1 MEHDADYPL
10 TASQIQF
17 FEDRGYLLIRNF
29 LSTSEA
35 VHLQQWAQEVHDLPR
50 TEDAPWM
57 PYEEVNADGKK
68 VLCRTENFANT
79 HAGFN
84 AFLRGSRTASVLEQL
99 AGEKM
104 LLFKE
109 KINYKLAG
117 SGGFD
122 PHIDANA
129 YTHVKNI
136 KHLTILAAVDE
147 MNSENGG
154 LDVVEGSHREHV
166 PLGSD
171 RCIGP
176 SWVES
181 HTWVPCNLSPGDI
194 LLFGS
199 YLAHRSGPNRSSK
212 DRKAIYAT
220 YNSASEGE
228 LHDKYY
234 QDRRELWPATHLRK
248 EGVSYEEGRERYA
261 YGSPM
266 LTIGAGKQNINLS
279 PNILDAAQRTNTY
292 KKMDTPLAK
301 AESIV
306 AILEKY
312 GQGDYLGESITQ
324 LEHCLQAAHQAQTS
338 GGRDELVLA
347 ALLHDI
353 GQIIPLEAT
362 KEVRMNLGRD
372 SAENVG
378 RVGHEAIGAQYLRSL
393 GFSETVCR
401 LVNSHVAAKRY
412 LTAVNKT
419 YYDSLSSASQKSL
432 KFQGGPFIGEELDTF
447 EHDPLRDEMI
457 SLRLW
462 DDAAKVVGVE
472 DTTPRAAAYQDLMVA
487 HLTSQKN

>member
-1 MEHDADYPL
+1 MEHDAEFPL
-10 TASQIQF
+10 DASQIQF
-17 FEDRGYLLIRNF
+17 FHDRGYLLIRNF
-29 LSTSEA
+29 LSTSESA
-35 VHLQQWAQEVHDLPR
+35 HLQQWAQEVHDLPR

-57 PYEEVNADGKK
+57 PYEEVNAAGKK

-84 AFLRGSRTASVLEQL
+84 ALLRGSRTASVLEQL

-147 MNSENGG
+147 MNGENGG

-171 RCIGP
+171 RCIEP

-181 HTWVPCNLSPGDI
+181 HTWVPCNLQPGDI

-199 YLAHRSGPNRSSK
+199 YLAHRSGPNQSTK

-248 EGVSYEEGRERYA
+248 DGVSYEEGRERYA

-266 LTIGAGKQNINLS
+266 LTIEGK
-279 PNILDAAQRTNTY
+279 AQS
-292 KKMDTPLAK
+292 L
-301 AESIV
+301 V
-306 AILEKY
+306 AVLEKY
-312 GQGDYLGESITQ
+312 GQSDYIGESISQ
-324 LEHCLQAAHQAQTS
+324 LEHCLQAAHQAQLA

-362 KEVRMNLGRD
+362 KELRMNISRD

-378 RVGHEAIGAQYLRSL
+378 RIGHESIGAQYLRSI
-393 GFSETVCR
+393 GFSETVCQ
-401 LVNSHVAAKRY
+401 Y
-412 LTAVNKT
+412 LTAVNKS
-419 YYDSLSSASQKSL
+419 YFDSLSSASQKSL
-432 KFQGGPFIGEELDTF
+432 KFQGGPFKGEEFDAF
-447 EHDPLRDEMI
+447 ERDPLRDEMV

-462 DDAAKVVGVE
+462 DDAAKAVGIE
-472 DTTPRAAAYQDLMVA
+472 ASTPRAGSYQDLMVA
-487 HLTSQKN
+487 HLSSPKN